1 MMAENFLMN
10 EGQASIIPDSDPES
24 WEFTRPYHNYH
35 HDRDDMPTD
44 GTGQSL
50 NDSGPSTPV
59 YENEMEHNTSS
70 TSPLILRPY
79 AVEEPG
85 DEPDPVDPISEQPS
99 LPDYFERW
107 QRELEDSVNNLEPD
121 HRRSASGVKSA
132 SSPRRGQKRK
142 VPQSP
147 GVVHCPSLVSTQS
160 RNKHR
165 LNDPPTAVPGL
176 KRRRRRS
183 RIFGDAGKH
192 ASTTTSLDEFRET
205 QANDSSSSDQPTTDT
220 TNDSAVTDEMDID

>member
-1 MMAENFLMN
+1 MTGYMHMD
-10 EGQASIIPDSDPES
+10 EGEPSLTPDTNPES
-24 WEFTRPYHNYH
+24 WEFTRPYH
-35 HDRDDMPTD
+35 DRDDMPAD
-44 GTGQSL
+44 GTGPSL

-59 YENEMEHNTSS
+59 HEKEGEIDMES

-85 DEPDPVDPISEQPS
+85 HEPDSVDPGSEPPR

-107 QRELEDSVNNLEPD
+107 QRELEYSVNNLEPD
-121 HRRSASGVKSA
+121 HKRETSGLKSA
-132 SSPRRGQKRK
+132 LAPRRGQKRK
-142 VPQSP
+142 VAQSS
-147 GVVHCPSLVSTQS
+147 GVLHCPSLVSTQS

-165 LNDPPTAVPGL
+165 LNDTPAVAPGL

-183 RIFGDAGKH
+183 RIFGDAEK
-192 ASTTTSLDEFRET
+192 SNPTTSSLNDFRET

-220 TNDSAVTDEMDID
+220 SADATNESALTDEMDID